1 MTKREYISNKPFA
14 GVSYFACKFENKD
27 KEINVRDA
35 VNSKIKPVQ
44 KALTLTWD
52 GAARAGRPGAM
63 LPSLRGRLAG
73 EGDVPRRRRR
83 AATAGRAAGAARA
96 PARGGRRRRR
106 RTDRSGGDS
115 GPLDCTIVTF
125 LFACFE
131 LEEIRSYRKLPEA

>member
-52 GAARAGRPGAM
+52 GAARGGRPGPGARDGAR
-63 LPSLRGRLAG
+63 PGTRHGS
-73 EGDVPRRRRR
+73 GD
-83 AATAGRAAGAARA
+83 TAVVARA
-96 PARGGRRRRR
+96 PGGGGRCPADAAAGGDSGEGGRRRQGAEEG
-106 RTDRSGGDS
+106 GGD
-115 GPLDCTIVTF
+115 GG
-125 LFACFE
+125 E
-131 LEEIRSYRKLPEA
+131 G